1 MNAADMRLSGGEM
14 SIKANAGVRKG
25 SSEQQDPTRA
35 AEELFDQIK
44 QPEASLG
51 VFFCSTAH
59 DLERLGRALAKRFHD
74 TPLVGCTS
82 AGEITPAGYVDGAI
96 TGFTLS
102 APDFQTVS
110 APIFHLNSFSIA
122 DGIHIAKELRDR
134 LDQISPRSEPG
145 DTFAFL
151 IIDGLCKCEEIIVSA
166 LYSALGDIPLFG
178 ASSGGDSSFT
188 HTCVYF
194 DGEFRSDMAVL
205 VLVRTVHPFKLFTT
219 DHFIPSDT
227 KMVITEADPAS
238 RTVTEINAEPS
249 GPEYARLVGMSPDDL
264 TPMIFA
270 THPVVVKVGG
280 RYYTRSIRNVNE
292 DGSLTFFCAVDK
304 GIVLTLS
311 EGTDII
317 ANLNHTFDDIRNEI
331 GPIQLVIGCECVLRI
346 LELEKKQLK
355 TQASRIMADNNVIG
369 FGSYGEEFQA
379 MHLNQTFTGAAI
391 GVRRDR
397 P

>member
-1 MNAADMRLSGGEM
+1 M
-14 SIKANAGVRKG
+14 SIKASVGVRKG
-25 SSEQQDPTRA
+25 SSEQQDPARA
-35 AEELFDQIK
+35 AEELFEKIY
-44 QPEASLG
+44 QPDTSLG
-51 VFFCSTAH
+51 VFFCSAAY
-59 DLERLGRALAKRFHD
+59 DLGHLQQALSERFRG

-82 AGEITPAGYVDGAI
+82 AGEITPTGYLDGAI
-96 TGFTLS
+96 TGFTLA
-102 APDFQTVS
+102 APDFWTVC
-110 APIFHLNSFSIA
+110 APISRLNSFSIS
-122 DGIHIAKELRDR
+122 DGIHIAKKLRDQ
-134 LDQISPRSEPG
+134 LDHVSPGSEPG

-151 IIDGLCKCEEIIVSA
+151 LIDGLCQFEEIIVSA
-166 LYSALGDIPLFG
+166 LYSALGEIPLFG

-188 HTCVYF
+188 KTHVFF

-205 VLVRTVHPFKLFTT
+205 VLVRTIHPFKVFTT

-238 RTVTEINAEPS
+238 RIVTEINAELS
-249 GPEYARLVGMSPDDL
+249 GPEYARLVGLSPDDL

-311 EGTDII
+311 EGTDIVS
-317 ANLNHTFDDIRNEI
+317 NLAETFDEIKQEI
-331 GPIQLVIGCECVLRI
+331 GPLQLVIGCECVLRI
-346 LELEKKQLK
+346 LELEQKQSK
-355 TQASRIMADNNVIG
+355 QQAGRIMADNNVIG
-369 FGSYGEEFQA
+369 FGSYGEEFHA

-391 GVRRDR
+391 GIREDRR
-397 P
+397 

>member
-166 LYSALGDIPLFG
+166 FTPRWAIYRCSAPL
-178 ASSGGDSSFT
+178 
-188 HTCVYF
+188 
-194 DGEFRSDMAVL
+194 R
-205 VLVRTVHPFKLFTT
+205 
-219 DHFIPSDT
+219 
-227 KMVITEADPAS
+227 
-238 RTVTEINAEPS
+238 
-249 GPEYARLVGMSPDDL
+249 
-264 TPMIFA
+264 
-270 THPVVVKVGG
+270 
-280 RYYTRSIRNVNE
+280 
-292 DGSLTFFCAVDK
+292 
-304 GIVLTLS
+304 
-311 EGTDII
+311 
-317 ANLNHTFDDIRNEI
+317 
-331 GPIQLVIGCECVLRI
+331 
-346 LELEKKQLK
+346 
-355 TQASRIMADNNVIG
+355 
-369 FGSYGEEFQA
+369 
-379 MHLNQTFTGAAI
+379 AAI
-391 GVRRDR
+391 PALPTPAFISTVNSDPTWRCSFSFGPFIRSNCSR
-397 P
+397 PIISSPRIRKWSSPKPTRPAGR

>member
-1 MNAADMRLSGGEM
+1 M
-14 SIKANAGVRKG
+14 STKANAGVRKG
-25 SSEQQDPTRA
+25 FSEQQDPKHA
-35 AEELFDQIK
+35 AEELYDKIH
-44 QPEASLG
+44 QPDASLG
-51 VFFCSTAH
+51 VFFCSTAY
-59 DLERLGRALAKRFHD
+59 DLKSLGRALSIRFQG

-82 AGEITPAGYVDGAI
+82 AGEITPQGYVDGAV

-102 APDFQTVS
+102 APDFWTVS
-110 APIFHLNSFSIA
+110 APIFQLNSFSIS
-122 DGIHIAKELRDR
+122 DGIHIAKDLRDQ
-134 LDQISPRSEPG
+134 LDEISPSSEPG

-151 IIDGLCKCEEIIVSA
+151 IIDGLCQCEEIIVSA

-178 ASSGGDSSFT
+178 ASSGGDSSFSKT
-188 HTCVYF
+188 YVYF
-194 DGEFRSDMAVL
+194 EGEFRSDMAML
-205 VLVRTVHPFKLFTT
+205 MLVRTIHPFKMFTT
-219 DHFIPSDT
+219 DHFIPSNT
-227 KMVITEADPAS
+227 KMVITEADPANRIVS
-238 RTVTEINAEPS
+238 EINAEPS
-249 GPEYARLVGMSPDDL
+249 GPEYARLVGLSPDDL

-317 ANLNHTFDDIRNEI
+317 KNITETLDSIKSEI
-331 GPIQLVIGCECVLRI
+331 GPPQLVIGCECVLRI

-355 TQASRIMADNNVIG
+355 TKAGRIMADNNVIG

-391 GVRRDR
+391 GVRQDR
-397 P
+397 K

>member
-1 MNAADMRLSGGEM
+1 M
-14 SIKANAGVRKG
+14 STKANAGVRKG
-25 SSEQQDPTRA
+25 SSERQDPTLA
-35 AEELFDQIK
+35 AEELFDKID
-44 QPEASLG
+44 QPDASLG
-51 VFFCSTAH
+51 VFFCSTAY
-59 DLERLGRALAKRFHD
+59 DLKSLEDALATRFRG

-82 AGEITPAGYVDGAI
+82 AGEITPRGYADGAI

-102 APDFQTVS
+102 APHFWTVS
-110 APIFHLNSFSIA
+110 APIFQLNSFSIS
-122 DGIHIAKELRDR
+122 DGIQIAKDLRDR
-134 LDQISPRSEPG
+134 LDHVSPRSEPG

-151 IIDGLCKCEEIIVSA
+151 IIDGLCQCEEVIVSA
-166 LYSALGDIPLFG
+166 LYAALGEIPLFG
-178 ASSGGDSSFT
+178 ASSGGDATFT
-188 HTCVYF
+188 KTRVYF
-194 DGEFRSDMAVL
+194 DGAFRSDMAVL

-219 DHFIPSDT
+219 DHFIPSET
-227 KMVITEADPAS
+227 KMVITEADPAT

-249 GPEYARLVGMSPDDL
+249 GPEYARLVGLSPDDL

-270 THPVVVKVGG
+270 THPLVVKVGG

-317 ANLNHTFDDIRNEI
+317 ENLTQTFDNIRKEI
-331 GPIQLVIGCECVLRI
+331 GPTQLVIGCECVLRI

-355 TQASRIMADNNVIG
+355 SQASRIMAENNVIG

-391 GVRRDR
+391 GIRRDR
-397 P
+397 T